1 MTTHTNETQNET
13 ALRALCGGGENVLIE
28 AVQALAKRDGTKTYE
43 WLLSQ
48 WFCDKA
54 AAPVKKVKAGWKNVE
69 EPGDEKVTDADL
81 LRILEETKTEVSAKD
96 WFRRA
101 HVLYGI
107 SKGGFYAR
115 INNMAAVGTVLM
127 TEDKEPRTI
136 YGRDVLATVK
146 FYWAPQALKIADI
159 GLYNELTK

>member
-28 AVQALAKRDGTKTYE
+28 AVQALAKRDGKKTYE

-69 EPGDEKVTDADL
+69 EPGDEKVSDADL
-81 LRILEETKTEVSAKD
+81 LRILEETKIGVSAKD
-96 WFRRA
+96 WYRRS

-115 INNMAAVGTVLM
+115 VNGMAAAGAVLVE
-127 TEDKEPRTI
+127 EDKEPRTI

-146 FYWAPQALKIADI
+146 LYWGPQALKNANPD
-159 GLYNELTK
+159 LYAKLTK